1 MTKTTTKTMTKPTI
15 LVTGA
20 TGKTGGAVVNQL
32 LTKGFAV
39 RAIVRTL
46 DGRAEALRRAGAE
59 VAVADLF
66 DPDQLLDAMR
76 GTQRAYYMAPYHPH
90 ALQSAVAF
98 AVSAREAGLESIVQM
113 SQWTSHR
120 NHPVNLTRQ
129 TWLMDHLFADL
140 PGIAHTILNPGM
152 FADNFL
158 RTIDFAALLGI
169 YPVLSGDAKAAPV
182 SNEDIARAA
191 VAVLADDPHRH
202 AGKTYRPTGP
212 QLLTAQQMATVVA
225 NVVGHRVIPIPLPYW
240 LFLKVARQQGV
251 DPLLASVFVRYVSG
265 DMKAGVFE
273 FEGGVTDVLEQLT
286 DEPGEPFDTT
296 ARRYAALPFARQTTP
311 NRVKA
316 FGKFMATPFLPGYN
330 LNRLDRQW
338 GMPMPQSPSVGIDDA
353 RWRNDHR
360 AMMTQPLVP
369 AQNRDAF
376 ATAAT
381 PADQPA

>member
-1 MTKTTTKTMTKPTI
+1 MAKPTI

-32 LTKGFAV
+32 LAKGFPV
-39 RAIVRTL
+39 RAVVRTL
-46 DGRAEALRRAGAE
+46 DGRADALQRAGAE

-66 DPDQLLDAMR
+66 DPDQLLEAMR
-76 GTQRAYYMAPYHPH
+76 GTHRAYYLAPYHPH

-98 AVSAREAGLESIVQM
+98 AVSAREARLESIAQM

-129 TWLMDHLFADL
+129 TWLMDRLFADL

-182 SNEDIARAA
+182 CNEDIARAA
-191 VAVLADDPHRH
+191 VAVLADPGRH
-202 AGKTYRPTGP
+202 AGNTYRPTGP
-212 QLLTAQQMATVVA
+212 ELLSAKQMAAVVA
-225 NVVGHRVIPIPLPYW
+225 NVVGHRVIPVPLPYS
-240 LFLKVARQQGV
+240 LFTKVARQQGV
-251 DPLLASVFVRYVSG
+251 DPLMASVFLRYLGG

-273 FEGGVTDVLEQLT
+273 FEGGVTDVLEHLT
-286 DEPGEPFDTT
+286 GEPGESFATT
-296 ARRYAALPFARQTTP
+296 ARRYAALPFARQTAA
-311 NRVKA
+311 NRIKA

-330 LNRLDRQW
+330 LDRLDHHW
-338 GMPMPQSPSVGIDDA
+338 DMPVPPNPSLGIEDT
-353 RWRNDHR
+353 RWRDEHR
-360 AMMTQPLVP
+360 AMMIQPSVL
-369 AQNRDAF
+369 AQQAG
-376 ATAAT
+376 
-381 PADQPA
+381 

>member
-1 MTKTTTKTMTKPTI
+1 MHKPTI

-20 TGKTGGAVVNQL
+20 TGKTGGAVVKQL
-32 LTKGFAV
+32 LDKGFPV
-39 RAIVRTL
+39 RAVVRTL

-66 DPDQLLDAMR
+66 DPDQLLGAMR
-76 GTQRAYYMAPYHPH
+76 GTRRAYYMNPFHPH
-90 ALQSAVAF
+90 SLQSAVAF
-98 AVSAREAGLESIVQM
+98 AVSAREAGLESIVQL

-129 TWLMDHLFADL
+129 TWLIDKLFADL
-140 PGIAHTILNPGM
+140 AGIAHTVVNPGM

-169 YPVLSGDAKAAPV
+169 YPVLSGDALAAPV

-191 VAVLADDPHRH
+191 VAVLEDPARH

-212 QLLTAQQMATVVA
+212 ELLSAKQMAGVIAT
-225 NVVGHRVIPIPLPYW
+225 VVGHRVIPVPLPYP

-251 DPLLASVFVRYVSG
+251 DPLMASVFVRYVGG

-286 DEPGEPFDTT
+286 GQPAEPFETT
-296 ARRYAALPFARQTTP
+296 ARRYAAMPFARQTAA
-311 NRVKA
+311 NRIKA
-316 FGKFMATPFLPGYN
+316 FGKFMATPFVPGYN
-330 LNRLDRQW
+330 LSRLDRQW
-338 GMPMPQSPSVGIDDA
+338 GMPVPPNPSLGIQDA
-353 RWRNDHR
+353 RWRDEHR
-360 AMMTQPLVP
+360 AMMAPPPVL
-369 AQNRDAF
+369 AERAG
-376 ATAAT
+376 
-381 PADQPA
+381 

>member
-1 MTKTTTKTMTKPTI
+1 MTTTMIKPTI

-32 LTKGFAV
+32 LANGFPV
-39 RAIVRTL
+39 RAVVRTL

-76 GTQRAYYMAPYHPH
+76 GTQRAYYVAPYHPH

-191 VAVLADDPHRH
+191 VAVLADDPNRH

-212 QLLTAQQMATVVA
+212 ELLSAQQMAAVVA
-225 NVVGHRVIPIPLPYW
+225 NVVGHRVIPVALPYW
-240 LFLKVARQQGV
+240 LFLKVARQQRV
-251 DPLLASVFVRYVSG
+251 DPLMASVFVRYVSG

-273 FEGGVTDVLEQLT
+273 FEGGVSDVLEQLT
-286 DEPGEPFDTT
+286 GEPGERFEAT
-296 ARRYAALPFARQTTP
+296 ARRYAALPFARQTAA
-311 NRVKA
+311 NRVRA
-316 FGKFMATPFLPGYN
+316 FATFMATPFLPGYN
-330 LNRLDRQW
+330 LNRLDRHW
-338 GMPMPQSPSVGIDDA
+338 DMPVAPNPSVGIEDP
-353 RWRNDHR
+353 RWRDEHR
-360 AMMTQPLVP
+360 AMMTQHSVP
-369 AQNRDAF
+369 AQNRHAF
-376 ATAAT
+376 DTVAT

>member
-1 MTKTTTKTMTKPTI
+1 MSNSTIKPTI

-20 TGKTGGAVVNQL
+20 TGKTGGTVATQLLAKGFPVRAVV
-32 LTKGFAV
+32 
-39 RAIVRTL
+39 RRL

-76 GTQRAYYMAPYHPH
+76 GTQRAYYVAPYHPH

-98 AVSAREAGLESIVQM
+98 AVSARESGLESIVQM

-158 RTIDFAALLGI
+158 RTIDFASLLGI
-169 YPVLSGDAKAAPV
+169 YPVLSGDGKAAPV

-191 VAVLADDPHRH
+191 VAVLADDPDRH

-212 QLLTAQQMATVVA
+212 ELLSGNQMASVVA
-225 NVVGHRVIPIPLPYW
+225 TAVGHRVIPVPLPYA
-240 LFLKVARQQGV
+240 LFLKVAREQGV
-251 DPLLASVFVRYVSG
+251 DPLMASVFVRYVSG

-273 FEGGVTDVLEQLT
+273 FEGGVTDDLQRLT
-286 DEPGEPFDTT
+286 GAPGETFETT
-296 ARRYAALPFARQTTP
+296 ARRYAALPFARQSVS
-311 NRVKA
+311 NRAKA
-316 FGKFMATPFLPGYN
+316 FAKFMATPFLPGYN
-330 LNRLDRQW
+330 LKRLDRNW
-338 GMPMPQSPSVGIDDA
+338 GMPVPPNPSLGIEDA
-353 RWRNDHR
+353 RWRDEHR
-360 AMMTQPLVP
+360 AMMTGSPVP
-369 AQNRDAF
+369 E
-376 ATAAT
+376 
-381 PADQPA
+381 QPARTISALSR

>member
-1 MTKTTTKTMTKPTI
+1 MTKPTI

-20 TGKTGGAVVNQL
+20 TGKTGGAVVTQL
-32 LTKGFAV
+32 LAKGFPV
-39 RAIVRTL
+39 RALVRTL
-46 DGRAEALRRAGAE
+46 DGRAEVLRRAGAE
-59 VAVADLF
+59 LAVADLF
-66 DPDQLLDAMR
+66 DPDQLLDALR

-90 ALQSAVAF
+90 TLQSAVAF
-98 AVSAREAGLESIVQM
+98 AVSARQAGLESIAQM

-129 TWLMDHLFADL
+129 IWLMDHLFADL

-191 VAVLADDPHRH
+191 VAVLVDPDRH

-212 QLLTAQQMATVVA
+212 ELLSANQMAAVVA
-225 NVVGHRVIPIPLPYW
+225 NVVGHRVIPVPLPYS
-240 LFLKVARQQGV
+240 LFTKVARQQGV
-251 DPLLASVFVRYVSG
+251 DPLMASVFLRYVGG

-273 FEGGVTDVLEQLT
+273 FEGGVTDVLECLT
-286 DEPGEPFDTT
+286 GEPGESFETT
-296 ARRYAALPFARQTTP
+296 THRYSALPFARQTAA

-330 LNRLDRQW
+330 LDRLDRHW
-338 GMPMPQSPSVGIDDA
+338 EMPVPPDPSLGIDDP
-353 RWRNDHR
+353 RWRDEHL
-360 AMMTQPLVP
+360 AMMTQHSAP
-369 AQNRDAF
+369 AQ
-376 ATAAT
+376 
-381 PADQPA
+381 PAR

>member
-1 MTKTTTKTMTKPTI
+1 MATNPTI

-20 TGKTGGAVVNQL
+20 TGKTGGAVVTQL
-32 LTKGFAV
+32 LARGFPV
-39 RAIVRTL
+39 RALVRTL
-46 DGRAEALRRAGAE
+46 DGRAEALGRAGAE

-66 DPDQLLDAMR
+66 DPDQLLDALR

-90 ALQSAVAF
+90 TLQSAVAF

-140 PGIAHTILNPGM
+140 PGISHTILNPGM

-169 YPVLSGDAKAAPV
+169 YPVLSGDSRAAPV

-191 VAVLADDPHRH
+191 VAVLADPDRH
-202 AGKTYRPTGP
+202 AGKPYRPTGP
-212 QLLTAQQMATVVA
+212 ELLSARQMAAVVA
-225 NVVGHRVIPIPLPYW
+225 DVVGHRVIPAPLPYP

-251 DPLLASVFVRYVSG
+251 DPLLASVFVRYVGG

-273 FEGGVTDVLEQLT
+273 FEGGVTDDLERLT
-286 DEPGEPFDTT
+286 GESGESFEAT
-296 ARRYAALPFARQTTP
+296 ARRYAAMPFARQTMA

-316 FGKFMATPFLPGYN
+316 FGRFMATPFLPGYN
-330 LNRLDRQW
+330 LPRLDRQW
-338 GMPMPQSPSVGIDDA
+338 DAPVPPNPSLGIEDA
-353 RWRNDHR
+353 RWRDEHR
-360 AMMTQPLVP
+360 AMMTQPPVL
-369 AQNRDAF
+369 AHRAG
-376 ATAAT
+376 
-381 PADQPA
+381 